1 MPPEDDDKGGKLRR
15 KRASQ
20 ARSLVVLVALVS
32 FILLVSLVKTN
43 HHNKYIPSKLRKHPQ
58 SNHRNN
64 IQEVAD
70 NKALELQSAGGMAHS
85 NSFLPP
91 DSIYKLSVKDMQG
104 STVSLEQYHGLVTM
118 IVNVA
123 CKWGKTKV
131 SYEELSILQEKYA
144 SKGFSVLAFPI
155 SDFHQELPDNDAI
168 LGFVQE
174 KFPQA
179 NFPIFGLSSLAENPV
194 YENLQR
200 TSGHNVQWNFFKY
213 LVDRNGKVVNAYDH
227 HQNPFSLAAD
237 IETLL
242 DASDP
247 HSHKL
252 VTH

>member
-1 MPPEDDDKGGKLRR
+1 MMPPEDDDKGGKLRR

-20 ARSLVVLVALVS
+20 ARSLVVLVALVT

-43 HHNKYIPSKLRKHPQ
+43 HHNKYIPSKLRKHQ
-58 SNHRNN
+58 HSNHRSNI
-64 IQEVAD
+64 IQEVED
-70 NKALELQSAGGMAHS
+70 KALELQSAGGMANS

-104 STVSLEQYHGLVTM
+104 S
-118 IVNVA
+118 
-123 CKWGKTKV
+123 KTKV

-200 TSGHNVQWNFFKY
+200 TSGRNVQWNFFKF

-227 HQNPFSLAAD
+227 HQNPFSLTAD